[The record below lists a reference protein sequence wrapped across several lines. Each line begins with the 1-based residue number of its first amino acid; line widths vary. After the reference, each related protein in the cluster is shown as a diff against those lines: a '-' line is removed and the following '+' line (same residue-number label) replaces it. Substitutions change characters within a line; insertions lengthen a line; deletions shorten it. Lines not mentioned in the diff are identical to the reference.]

1 MTPSNGLFLL
11 LLGLV
16 ACLYAAVGHAG
27 ATGYIA
33 VMSLAGIDPQ
43 TIRPVAL
50 LLNVLVGG
58 IATLQFARAG
68 YFSHKLFLPLAAA
81 SLPAA
86 TVGGWLQMPTT
97 VFEAVV
103 GAVLLFS
110 AGRMFAEWKAGWVAP
125 EVAAEDTQRPSAGL
139 LLALGS
145 GLGFLSGLTGVGG
158 GVFLTPVLLAI
169 KAAPIKEVAAVSAAF
184 ILVNSVAGLA
194 GWLAAGNTLPA
205 VGLSLVA
212 AVVCGGIVGSQL
224 GAFSMQARTLRL
236 LMAVVLLVAWV
247 KLLMKGLMG

>member
-33 VMSLAGIDPQ
+33 VMSLAGIEPQ

-86 TVGGWLQMPTT
+86 TIGGWLQMPTT

-110 AGRMFAEWKAGWVAP
+110 AVRMFAEWKAAWVAT
-125 EVAAEDTQRPSAGL
+125 EDNQRPSAGL

-236 LMAVVLLVAWV
+236 LVAAVLLVAGL

>member
-33 VMSLAGIDPQ
+33 VMSLAGIEPQ

-86 TVGGWLQMPTT
+86 TIGGWLQMPTT

-110 AGRMFAEWKAGWVAP
+110 AVRMFAEWKAAWVAT
-125 EVAAEDTQRPSAGL
+125 EDNQRPSAGL

-236 LMAVVLLVAWV
+236 LVAAVLLVAGV

>member
-1 MTPSNGLFLL
+1 MIPSNGVFVL

-58 IATLQFARAG
+58 IATFQFARAG
-68 YFSHKLFLPLAAA
+68 YFSRRVFLPLSAA

-86 TVGGWLQMPTT
+86 SIGGWLQMPVTL
-97 VFEAVV
+97 FEAVV
-103 GAVLLFS
+103 GTVLLFS
-110 AGRMFAEWKAGWVAP
+110 AGQILRESHSAGA
-125 EVAAEDTQRPSAGL
+125 AAEDSQRPSTGL
-139 LLALGS
+139 LLGLGF

-158 GVFLTPVLLAI
+158 GVFLTPVLLAM

-205 VGLSLVA
+205 VGLPLLA
-212 AVVCGGIVGSQL
+212 AVVCGGLVGSQV

-236 LMAVVLLVAWV
+236 LMAVVLLVAGL
-247 KLLMKGLMG
+247 KLVFRGLVG

>member
-58 IATLQFARAG
+58 IATFQFARAG
-68 YFSHKLFLPLAAA
+68 YFSRRLFLPLAAA

-110 AGRMFAEWKAGWVAP
+110 AVRMFAEWKAAWVAT
-125 EVAAEDTQRPSAGL
+125 EDNQRPSAGL

-236 LMAVVLLVAWV
+236 LVAAVLLVAGL

>member
-1 MTPSNGLFLL
+1 MTPSNGLFVL

-33 VMSLAGIDPQ
+33 VMSLAGIAPQ

-50 LLNVLVGG
+50 MLNVLVGG

-68 YFSHKLFLPLAAA
+68 YFSRRIFLPLAAA

-86 TVGGWLQMPTT
+86 TVGGWLQMPATL
-97 VFEAVV
+97 FEAVV

-110 AGRMFAEWKAGWVAP
+110 AGRIFAEWKAAGAG
-125 EVAAEDTQRPSAGL
+125 AGAEDPQSPSAGL

-158 GVFLTPVLLAI
+158 GVFLTPALLAM
-169 KAAPIKEVAAVSAAF
+169 KAAPIKAVAAVSAAF
-184 ILVNSVAGLA
+184 ILVNSMAGLI

-212 AVVCGGIVGSQL
+212 AVVCGGVVGAQL

-236 LMAVVLLVAWV
+236 LMAVVLLVAGL
-247 KLLMKGLMG
+247 KLLMKGLAG

>member
-86 TVGGWLQMPTT
+86 TIGGWLQMPTT

-110 AGRMFAEWKAGWVAP
+110 AVRMFAEWKAAWVAT
-125 EVAAEDTQRPSAGL
+125 EDNQRPSAGL

-236 LMAVVLLVAWV
+236 LVAAVLLVAGV

>member
-1 MTPSNGLFLL
+1 MIPSNGVFVL

-58 IATLQFARAG
+58 IATFQFARAG
-68 YFSHKLFLPLAAA
+68 YFSRRVFLPLSVA

-86 TVGGWLQMPTT
+86 SIGGWLQMPVTL
-97 VFEAVV
+97 FEAVV
-103 GAVLLFS
+103 GTVLLFS
-110 AGRMFAEWKAGWVAP
+110 AGQILRESQSAGA
-125 EVAAEDTQRPSAGL
+125 AAEDSQRPSTGL
-139 LLALGS
+139 LL
-145 GLGFLSGLTGVGG
+145 GLGFGLGLLSGLTGVGG
-158 GVFLTPVLLAI
+158 GVFLTPVLLAM

-205 VGLSLVA
+205 VGLPLLA
-212 AVVCGGIVGSQL
+212 AVVCGGLVGSQV

-236 LMAVVLLVAWV
+236 LMAVVLLVAGL
-247 KLLMKGLMG
+247 KLVFRGLVG